1 LRIILNLCLRTI
13 LICSK
18 KLRMKSQPNTQTFI
32 ATDMVGPFRIPRLV
46 VLCIILVLALAPSYL
61 GSLTRALMVD
71 AYVQVSSFVAATLLL
86 FYGAER
92 LFNFDIGSALKKSRG
107 FQVPLAA
114 LLGATPGCGGAVVVV
129 AAYSSGNVGFGAVVA
144 TLTATMGD
152 AAFLLI
158 AIRPEA
164 AMVILPLSFTVG
176 IVAGWL
182 VDRFNKIDLT
192 PDPSKHCGI
201 APVIGK
207 VRWQDYG
214 YVLLAIPGLAIG
226 VTQLSG
232 ADIFAIYNSYL
243 VFTVALT
250 GTFLG
255 IFIWATSPL
264 KAMTNLADHPLT
276 RMAEETSFIS
286 IWVIGAYLAYD
297 YADAFAG
304 LDLEAA
310 FGSVG
315 ILLPLLGVLVG
326 FIPGCGPQVL
336 IATLYINGVVPFAS
350 LIGNA
355 ISNDGDA
362 LFPAIALNPRA
373 AIVATGYSAIPALV
387 VGYGFYFVAPN
398 FMN

>member
-1 LRIILNLCLRTI
+1 
-13 LICSK
+13 
-18 KLRMKSQPNTQTFI
+18 MNTNPKIQTFI
-32 ATDMVGPFRIPRLV
+32 ATDMLGPFRSKRLF
-46 VLCIILVLALAPSYL
+46 VLCVVLALALAPGYL
-61 GSLTRALMVD
+61 GTLTRELMVD

-92 LFNFDIGSALKKSRG
+92 LFNFDIGSALKKARG
-107 FQVPLAA
+107 LQVPLAA
-114 LLGATPGCGGAVVVV
+114 LLGATPGCGGAVIVV

-164 AMVILPLSFTVG
+164 ALVVLPLSFTVG
-176 IVAGWL
+176 IVAGWI

-192 PDPSKHCGI
+192 PDPSKHCEI

-214 YVLLAIPGLAIG
+214 YALIVAPGLIIG
-226 VTQLSG
+226 ITQLSG
-232 ADIFAIYNSYL
+232 ANIFAIYNPSL
-243 VFTVALT
+243 IFIIALT

-310 FGSVG
+310 FRSVG
-315 ILLPLLGVLVG
+315 PLLPLLGVLVG

-336 IATLYINGVVPFAS
+336 IATLYINGVVPFAA

-362 LFPAIALNPRA
+362 LFPAIALNPKA
-373 AIVATGYSAIPALV
+373 AIVATAYSAIPALV
-387 VGYGFYFVAPN
+387 VGYGFYLLAPE

>member
-1 LRIILNLCLRTI
+1 
-13 LICSK
+13 
-18 KLRMKSQPNTQTFI
+18 MNTNPKIQTFI
-32 ATDMVGPFRIPRLV
+32 ATDMLGPFRSRRLF
-46 VLCIILVLALAPSYL
+46 VLCVVLALALAPGYL
-61 GSLTRALMVD
+61 GTLTRELMVD

-92 LFNFDIGSALKKSRG
+92 LFNFDIGSALKKARG
-107 FQVPLAA
+107 LQVPLAA
-114 LLGATPGCGGAVVVV
+114 LLGATPGCGGAVIVV

-164 AMVILPLSFTVG
+164 ALVVLPLSFTVG
-176 IVAGWL
+176 IVAGWI

-192 PDPSKHCGI
+192 PDPSKHCEI

-214 YVLLAIPGLAIG
+214 YALIVAPGLIIG
-226 VTQLSG
+226 ITQLSG
-232 ADIFAIYNSYL
+232 ANIFAIYNPSL
-243 VFTVALT
+243 IFIIALT

-310 FGSVG
+310 FRSVG
-315 ILLPLLGVLVG
+315 PLLPLLGVLVG

-336 IATLYINGVVPFAS
+336 IATLYINGVVPFAA

-362 LFPAIALNPRA
+362 LFPAIALNPKA
-373 AIVATGYSAIPALV
+373 AIVATAYSAIPALV
-387 VGYGFYFVAPN
+387 VGYGFYLLAPE

>member
-1 LRIILNLCLRTI
+1 
-13 LICSK
+13 
-18 KLRMKSQPNTQTFI
+18 MNTNPKIQTFI
-32 ATDMVGPFRIPRLV
+32 ATDMLGPFRSRRLF
-46 VLCIILVLALAPSYL
+46 VLCVVLALALAPGYL
-61 GSLTRALMVD
+61 GTLTRELMVD

-92 LFNFDIGSALKKSRG
+92 LFNFDIGSALKKARG
-107 FQVPLAA
+107 LQVPLAA
-114 LLGATPGCGGAVVVV
+114 LLGATPGCGGAVIVV

-164 AMVILPLSFTVG
+164 ALVVLPLSFTVG
-176 IVAGWL
+176 IVAGWI

-192 PDPSKHCGI
+192 PDPSKHCEI

-214 YVLLAIPGLAIG
+214 YALIAAPGLIIG
-226 VTQLSG
+226 ITQLSG
-232 ADIFAIYNSYL
+232 ANIFAIYNPSL
-243 VFTVALT
+243 IFIIALA

-310 FGSVG
+310 FRSVG
-315 ILLPLLGVLVG
+315 PLLPLLGVLVG

-336 IATLYINGVVPFAS
+336 IATLYINGVVPFAA

-362 LFPAIALNPRA
+362 LFPAIALNPKA
-373 AIVATGYSAIPALV
+373 AIVATAYSAIPALV
-387 VGYGFYFVAPN
+387 VGYGFYLLAPE

>member
-1 LRIILNLCLRTI
+1 
-13 LICSK
+13 
-18 KLRMKSQPNTQTFI
+18 MNTNPKIQTFI
-32 ATDMVGPFRIPRLV
+32 ATDMLGPFRSRRLF
-46 VLCIILVLALAPSYL
+46 VLCVVLALALAPGYL
-61 GSLTRALMVD
+61 GTLTRELMVD

-92 LFNFDIGSALKKSRG
+92 LFNFDIGSALKKARG
-107 FQVPLAA
+107 LQVPLAA
-114 LLGATPGCGGAVVVV
+114 LLGATPGCGGAVIVV

-164 AMVILPLSFTVG
+164 ALVVLPLSFTVG
-176 IVAGWL
+176 IVAGWI

-192 PDPSKHCGI
+192 PDPSKHCEI

-214 YVLLAIPGLAIG
+214 YALIAAPGLIIG
-226 VTQLSG
+226 ITQLSG
-232 ADIFAIYNSYL
+232 ANIFAIYNPSL
-243 VFTVALT
+243 IFIIALT

-310 FGSVG
+310 FRSVG
-315 ILLPLLGVLVG
+315 LLLPLLGVLVG

-336 IATLYINGVVPFAS
+336 IATLYINGVVPFAA
-350 LIGNA
+350 LVGNA

-362 LFPAIALNPRA
+362 LFPAIALNPKA
-373 AIVATGYSAIPALV
+373 AIVATAYSAIPALV
-387 VGYGFYFVAPN
+387 VGYGFYLLAPE

>member
-1 LRIILNLCLRTI
+1 
-13 LICSK
+13 
-18 KLRMKSQPNTQTFI
+18 MNTNPKIQTFI
-32 ATDMVGPFRIPRLV
+32 ATDMLGPFRSRRLF
-46 VLCIILVLALAPSYL
+46 VLCVVLALALAPGYL
-61 GSLTRALMVD
+61 GTLTRELMVD

-86 FYGAER
+86 FYGAEC
-92 LFNFDIGSALKKSRG
+92 LFNFDIGSALKKARG
-107 FQVPLAA
+107 LQVPLAA
-114 LLGATPGCGGAVVVV
+114 LLGATPGCGGAVIVV

-164 AMVILPLSFTVG
+164 ALVVLPLSFTVG
-176 IVAGWL
+176 IVAGWV

-192 PDPSKHCGI
+192 PDPSKHCEI

-214 YVLLAIPGLAIG
+214 YALIVAPGLIIG
-226 VTQLSG
+226 ITQLSG
-232 ADIFAIYNSYL
+232 ANIFAIYNPSL
-243 VFTVALT
+243 IFIIALT

-310 FGSVG
+310 FRSVG
-315 ILLPLLGVLVG
+315 LLLPLLGVLVG

-336 IATLYINGVVPFAS
+336 IATLYINGVVPFAA

-362 LFPAIALNPRA
+362 LFPAIALNPKA
-373 AIVATGYSAIPALV
+373 AIVATAYSAIPALV
-387 VGYGFYFVAPN
+387 VGYGFYLLAPE

>member
-1 LRIILNLCLRTI
+1 
-13 LICSK
+13 
-18 KLRMKSQPNTQTFI
+18 MNTNPKIQTFI
-32 ATDMVGPFRIPRLV
+32 ATDMLGPFRSRRLF
-46 VLCIILVLALAPSYL
+46 VLCVVLALALAPGYL
-61 GSLTRALMVD
+61 GTLTRELMVD

-92 LFNFDIGSALKKSRG
+92 LFNFDIGSALKKARG
-107 FQVPLAA
+107 LQVPLAA
-114 LLGATPGCGGAVVVV
+114 LLGATPGCGGAVIVV

-164 AMVILPLSFTVG
+164 ALVVLPLSFTVG
-176 IVAGWL
+176 IVAGWI
-182 VDRFNKIDLT
+182 VDHFNKIDLT
-192 PDPSKHCGI
+192 PDPSKHCEI

-214 YVLLAIPGLAIG
+214 YALIAAPGLIIG
-226 VTQLSG
+226 ITQLSG
-232 ADIFAIYNSYL
+232 ANIFAIYNPSL
-243 VFTVALT
+243 IFIIALT

-310 FGSVG
+310 FRSVG
-315 ILLPLLGVLVG
+315 LLLPLLGVLVG

-336 IATLYINGVVPFAS
+336 IATLYINGVVPFAA

-362 LFPAIALNPRA
+362 LFPAIALNPKA
-373 AIVATGYSAIPALV
+373 AIVATAYSAIPALV
-387 VGYGFYFVAPN
+387 VGYGFYLLAPE

>member
-1 LRIILNLCLRTI
+1 
-13 LICSK
+13 
-18 KLRMKSQPNTQTFI
+18 MNTNPKIQTFI
-32 ATDMVGPFRIPRLV
+32 ATDMLGPFRSRRLF
-46 VLCIILVLALAPSYL
+46 VLCVVLALALAPGYL
-61 GSLTRALMVD
+61 GTLTRELMVD

-92 LFNFDIGSALKKSRG
+92 LFNFDIGSALKKARG
-107 FQVPLAA
+107 LQVPLAA
-114 LLGATPGCGGAVVVV
+114 LLGATPGCGGAVIVV

-164 AMVILPLSFTVG
+164 ALVVLPLSFTVG
-176 IVAGWL
+176 IVAGWI

-192 PDPSKHCGI
+192 PDPSKHCEI

-214 YVLLAIPGLAIG
+214 YALIAAPGLIIG
-226 VTQLSG
+226 ITQLSG
-232 ADIFAIYNSYL
+232 ANIFAIYNPSL
-243 VFTVALT
+243 IFIIALT

-310 FGSVG
+310 FRSVG
-315 ILLPLLGVLVG
+315 PLLPLLGVLVG

-336 IATLYINGVVPFAS
+336 IATLYINGVVPFAA

-362 LFPAIALNPRA
+362 LFPAIALNPKA
-373 AIVATGYSAIPALV
+373 AIVATAYSAVPALV
-387 VGYGFYFVAPN
+387 VGYGFYLLAPE